1 LCRGAA
7 FLVSTIAD
15 PSMEPRTLRVGPD
28 GLLHSSLRDQF
39 AANPLHNLSYAQN
52 VGYALPGLN
61 PTPALSESMGQDSIL
76 KAWQFLSPNGVSS
89 LNVTGATGVAAAA
102 SSAMHSGGTS
112 AFPGVNFRS
121 SAAAASASTAAA
133 AAAAA
138 AATAAA
144 NRTQRHSLSA
154 VAVGGTMQS
163 SLALSGVQASTLT
176 NVSHVTQ
183 HHQQHHH
190 HQQQQQQP
198 VARDHSTADVSSS
211 RTHISRA
218 AVLGPPSSK
227 PWADFIP
234 GGEVGAAA
242 AAAASAQLQNTLAA
256 SLQSNSRRIPAPSS
270 AAAVSGRAST
280 EPDRVSFNAACCHRK

>member
-1 LCRGAA
+1 
-7 FLVSTIAD
+7 
-15 PSMEPRTLRVGPD
+15 MEPRTLRVGPD

-61 PTPALSESMGQDSIL
+61 PTPALSESVGQDSIL

-163 SLALSGVQASTLT
+163 SLALSGVQASTLP
-176 NVSHVTQ
+176 NVSHMTQ
-183 HHQQHHH
+183 H
-190 HQQQQQQP
+190 HQQQQQS